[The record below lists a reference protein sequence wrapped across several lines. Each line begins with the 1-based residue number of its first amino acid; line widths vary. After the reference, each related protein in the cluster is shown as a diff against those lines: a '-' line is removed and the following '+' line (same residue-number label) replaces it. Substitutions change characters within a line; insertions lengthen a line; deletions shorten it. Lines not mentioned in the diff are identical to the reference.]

1 MESQM
6 PKASVIIITH
16 NRPRLLQRAVESA
29 RIAGTDLEIVVVDNA
44 SVDETPELCKSLPG
58 IEYVRIER
66 KQELGGARN
75 VGLAAS
81 RGEYVTFLD
90 DDDVRLPNTVD
101 QQIGILETEPST
113 GLIYGQAIF
122 ANQDSNPQHRSYP
135 RECPQG
141 DIFWKLLTRNFIPCG
156 SVIFRRSCLSRVGLF
171 DDDIPRITDWDL
183 WVRIAELYPIIAV
196 ETPVFVWRRSTPASG
211 QATSQAAKVVL
222 VAVRQFRRRWM
233 NLQRAANASRESR
246 QAAWRGFC
254 ENMAEHLI
262 WESARAVRYGHFYQA
277 SKNVLTVRRLH
288 PLAIAWIV
296 KNRISRPQWT
306 RIRDYWSEAISHAD
320 AGENR
325 VSRKM

>member
-1 MESQM
+1 M
-6 PKASVIIITH
+6 PKASIIIITH

-29 RIAGTDLEIVVVDNA
+29 RTAGTNLEIVVVDNA
-44 SVDETPELCKSLPG
+44 SLEETAELCKSLRF
-58 IEYVRIER
+58 IKYTRIER

-90 DDDVRLPNTVD
+90 DDDMRLPNTID
-101 QQIGILETEPST
+101 QQIRILENNPSL

-122 ANQDSNPQHRSYP
+122 GDQDCNPQHRLYP
-135 RECPQG
+135 RECPHG

-156 SVIFRRSCLSRVGLF
+156 SVIFRRSCLTRVGLF
-171 DDDIPRITDWDL
+171 DDGIERMADWDL
-183 WVRIAELYPIIAV
+183 WVRIAEFYPVGAI
-196 ETPVFVWRRSTPASG
+196 ETPVFVWRRSTPRSG
-211 QATSQAAKVVL
+211 QATSQAAKVVW

-233 NLQRAANASRESR
+233 RLQRTTEAARESR

-262 WESARAVRYGHFYQA
+262 WESARAVRYGHFTQGL
-277 SKNVLTVRRLH
+277 KNLLTLPRLH
-288 PLAIAWIV
+288 PLAIGWMV

-306 RIRDYWSEAISHAD
+306 RIRDWWTDTMSKTEGVETPAP
-320 AGENR
+320 
-325 VSRKM
+325 RKMGLK